1 MRHVR
6 QDTRN
11 RVTEVAPQA
20 TVLVSTDCR
29 GLTIDQDS
37 MADQQYQFAPEYVET
52 HVQGRS
58 PDCDIRRADQFINTI

>member
-11 RVTEVAPQA
+11 RVTEVAPRA
-20 TVLVSTDCR
+20 TILVSTDCR

-37 MADQQYQFAPEYVET
+37 MADQQYQFAHEHVET
-52 HVQGRS
+52 HRS
-58 PDCDIRRADQFINTI
+58 GARIVI